1 MRTLFAQ
8 RGMTL
13 VEVLVVLTMV
23 GILAGVALPKASAI
37 QESMELE
44 SGAQQLMR
52 ELSLAQVRAIK
63 ENRTVAFAFES
74 EKEYR
79 IGNEYPRALPGSL
92 RFASSPAPIQF
103 ASFGPPISGPATVA
117 IASTSGRMR
126 YVVLNGAGL
135 VTLQ

>member
-1 MRTLFAQ
+1 MRRTLAQ

-13 VEVLVVLTMV
+13 VEVLVVLSMV
-23 GILAGVALPKASAI
+23 GIMAGVALPKASAI
-37 QESMELE
+37 QESMALE

-52 ELSLAQVRAIK
+52 EMSLAQIRAIK

-74 EKEYR
+74 QNEYR
-79 IGNEYPRALPGSL
+79 IGNDYPRALPGSL

-103 ASFGPPISGPATVA
+103 ASFGPPISGPVTVA

-126 YVVLNGAGL
+126 YVVLNASGL